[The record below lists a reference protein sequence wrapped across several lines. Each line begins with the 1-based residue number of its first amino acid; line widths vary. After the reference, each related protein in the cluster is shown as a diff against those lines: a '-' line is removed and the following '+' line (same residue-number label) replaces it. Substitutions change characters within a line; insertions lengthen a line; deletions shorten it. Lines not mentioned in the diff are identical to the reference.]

1 MSGALGTPA
10 ETGLVEPGV
19 GSAEPGI
26 PPEPDPEPEPAPVV
40 EHVPIKKKGS
50 RKR

>member
-1 MSGALGTPA
+1 LSGAVGTPA

-26 PPEPDPEPEPAPVV
+26 LEPEPEPEPAPAV

>member
-1 MSGALGTPA
+1 MATSCGAVRHPA

-19 GSAEPGI
+19 GSAEPGT
-26 PPEPDPEPEPAPVV
+26 PEPEPEPAPVV